1 MTSKESKIESKR
13 APSHF
18 SQKICWICHQ
28 TDRIEPIHEDS
39 NYLSFSLPNLPN
51 LDSFNLSQKKPEKEE
66 FKPCLCKGSLANVH
80 KECLDIWALK
90 KYQSYLKNFS
100 EKEEEMLF
108 NMGNFSRNEFKIK
121 CPNCRYPL
129 KYNVNENRVFKISH
143 FFNLDTKEKITL
155 FLLIL
160 LQVLFLFFD
169 LRSLYRESR
178 NGNESWSFTE
188 NISHILYLGTVLI
201 ILTAATFNLLDLIGK
216 EITLE
221 ILNKD

>member
-13 APSHF
+13 APVHF

-28 TDRIEPIHEDS
+28 TDRIESANEES
-39 NYLSFSLPNLPN
+39 NFLSFSLPN
-51 LDSFNLSQKKPEKEE
+51 LDSFNLSQKKAEKEE
-66 FKPCLCKGSLANVH
+66 FKPCLCKGSLENVH
-80 KECLDIWALK
+80 RECLNIWALK

-108 NMGNFSRNEFKIK
+108 HLGNLNRNEFKIK

-129 KYNVNENRVFKISH
+129 KYNVIENRVFNISH

-169 LRSLYRESR
+169 LRSLYREAL
-178 NGNESWSFTE
+178 NGNAGWSFTE

-201 ILTAATFNLLDLIGK
+201 ILTAGTFNLLDLIGK